1 MFRQAFLTWPAS
13 FSGSMAASEVDTIV
27 TVDRSNDEK
36 INEEIDDTEIKE
48 EIDDTPPVVSVEC

>member
-1 MFRQAFLTWPAS
+1 
-13 FSGSMAASEVDTIV
+13 MAASEVDTVI

-36 INEEIDDTEIKE
+36 IKEEIDDTEIKEEIGDTEIKE